1 MSASVFWPITLQGC
15 SSSPSPF
22 PQQSEFARLA
32 EVVSNRW
39 EEEFASHAYN
49 VTTQRCTYYSSN
61 YATVNCYPN
70 NSDTKWDDHWK
81 RNDKDEYHS
90 RQHDDDTLD
99 DYGDDNTKHNK
110 HNSWQ
115 YDHINYNDKR
125 HDDGYY
131 NSKCHDHG
139 YYHNND
145 QHDDHDYY
153 HNND

>member
-1 MSASVFWPITLQGC
+1 MLD
-15 SSSPSPF
+15 
-22 PQQSEFARLA
+22 LA
-32 EVVSNRW
+32 VCR
-39 EEEFASHAYN
+39 YN
-49 VTTQRCTYYSSN
+49 VTTQRYTYYSN
-61 YATVNCYPN
+61 NCAADYCYPN

-81 RNDKDEYHS
+81 CNDKDEYHS

-99 DYGDDNTKHNK
+99 DYGDDNAGDDNTKHSK

-131 NSKCHDHG
+131 NSKCHDH
-139 YYHNND
+139 
-145 QHDDHDYY
+145 DYY